1 MPAKEVEI
9 SKTFGVISEGDFQKE
24 VNLIS
29 WNGRKEKID
38 IRGWNDTH
46 TKCGKGIVLT
56 SDETKVLRDILNG
69 MEL

>member
-1 MPAKEVEI
+1 MQVKNGEI
-9 SKTFGVISEGDFQKE
+9 TKTYGVISEGKLNKE

-29 WNGRKEKID
+29 WNGRKEQID

-46 TKCGKGIVLT
+46 TECGKGVVL
-56 SDETKVLRDILNG
+56 SMEEAKALRDILNK

>member
-1 MPAKEVEI
+1 MQVKNGEI
-9 SKTFGVISEGDFQKE
+9 TKTFGVISEGKWNKE

-29 WNGRKEKID
+29 WNGRKEQID

-46 TKCGKGIVLT
+46 TECAKGVVL
-56 SDETKVLRDILNG
+56 SMEEAKALRDILND